1 MTTTH
6 NHVGRAALALAAL
19 ILLAASCAEAPP
31 DSSDDPPAPPS
42 ATQEATEVVPTPTA
56 AEALRAFTFCD
67 RLLATASMLWGQSP
81 DVIYSGDPRITG
93 NIEDG
98 DYVRILT
105 PNANPDGAIRVKV
118 FPHDGRAVGNTD
130 DQVWIDWREL
140 IRFRLDQVMF
150 TCQD

>member
-1 MTTTH
+1 
-6 NHVGRAALALAAL
+6 
-19 ILLAASCAEAPP
+19 
-31 DSSDDPPAPPS
+31 
-42 ATQEATEVVPTPTA
+42 
-56 AEALRAFTFCD
+56 
-67 RLLATASMLWGQSP
+67 MLWGQSP

-105 PNANPDGAIRVKV
+105 PNPNPDGAIRVKI

-130 DQVWIDWREL
+130 DQVWINWREL